1 MKRRSLSSVNL
12 FSFFLLIDYFVS
24 VIPELHECFKV
35 FLSSYQQSHWIVLF
49 ATNNKSEIEISTDLS
64 HVTPFCRVC
73 LRGARSFRDFTVQGI
88 GLTSKE
94 GFKSGVETKRSGVDV
109 RFLHPTS
116 YDLLEA

>member
-64 HVTPFCRVC
+64 HVTPFVEFVFVA
-73 LRGARSFRDFTVQGI
+73 LDALGI
-88 GLTSKE
+88 LQCKVSVSRLK
-94 GFKSGVETKRSGVDV
+94 KVLKVE
-109 RFLHPTS
+109 
-116 YDLLEA
+116 